1 MKPSGIG
8 GQAVIEGIMMRNRD
22 VYAVAVRKP
31 NKEIEIKREKNSMFT
46 EKYKFLNFPIVR
58 GVFNFVDSL
67 VMGIKTL
74 TYSSSFYEDEED
86 SKDTKV
92 DEVGRKIFKDR
103 FEAVVMAATVL
114 FSIALA
120 VAIFMVLPYLISRLL
135 SNIIVSKTVLNL
147 VEGIIR
153 IAIFIVYM
161 LLISLMKDI
170 KRVFMY
176 HGAEH
181 KCINCIENG
190 LELNVANVRKSS
202 REHKRCGTSF
212 MLLVMFVSVVF
223 FIFIHL
229 ENPVLQVVVRLLL
242 VPVIAGVS
250 YEIIRFAGRNDN
262 AFVNIISKPGMW
274 MQKLSTKE
282 PDDDMI
288 EVAIKAVEAVFDW
301 RDFLAKYDTLEDYP
315 CAKKTKPAAS
325 GADVADISEA
335 SSRKIK
341 VKRSGADSAL
351 KTAKADKAGK
361 ADMDKTGKRI
371 SMAPAGGTVSESVPA
386 GDKDRKTGPVQEEAK
401 AARPAQAKAV
411 ERELKEARREMCIA
425 RMEEE
430 LTKANYDALPDAL
443 ADSLEEE
450 NSQSEHASSMDAAK
464 GNSNPLAEHT
474 EEFVMD
480 IPTFKKRD
488 KKNKK

>member
-31 NKEIEIKREKNSMFT
+31 NKEIEIKREKTSMFT
-46 EKYKFLNFPIVR
+46 EKYKFLNFPIIR

-74 TYSSSFYEDEED
+74 TYSSSFYEDEGD
-86 SKDTKV
+86 SKDTRV

-262 AFVNIISKPGMW
+262 VFVNIISKPGMW

-301 RDFLAKYDTLEDYP
+301 RDFLAKYDTLDDYP
-315 CAKKTKPAAS
+315 CAKKAKPAAD
-325 GADVADISEA
+325 GADMEDISE

-341 VKRSGADSAL
+341 VKRAGADSAL
-351 KTAKADKAGK
+351 KASKADKAGK
-361 ADMDKTGKRI
+361 ADINKGKITGK
-371 SMAPAGGTVSESVPA
+371 VSEFVPA
-386 GDKDRKTGPVQEEAK
+386 EDKEKTAEPKQEEAK

-450 NSQSEHASSMDAAK
+450 NSQSEHASSKDASK
-464 GNSNPLAEHT
+464 GNDDLPAEYT